1 MADTFIQ
8 YKYITIIGNYLQGFK
23 LASKNLWNF
32 RCPICGD
39 SEKNKNKRRGY
50 IYLKDS
56 EYRYHCHNCGVDKSF
71 KNFLYEVS
79 PEIYAEYRKENA
91 FLKIKADSTA
101 DVISACSTQHKKL
114 DIVHNKHLTPVS
126 ELENGHPA
134 AEYLRNRGVP
144 QSKYGYVFWTEDYD
158 ALISES
164 FGDLYKN
171 VEKLNSGIVF
181 DIRQLD
187 DPNHPVIGYQ
197 IRSIDTNIPK
207 SKRFMICKEQSKSGV
222 FGINRL
228 DFSKTIYVVEGPIDS
243 LFLPN
248 CIAVFTSALW
258 RANMS
263 DAVYIN
269 DCEPRNAQ
277 IVDQVKR
284 CIDKGYKTVLLPN
297 QYNSLDVNDIV
308 MKYNLNESELV
319 KLVEQYTFSGL
330 TAKMKFSQW
339 RRFI

>member
-1 MADTFIQ
+1 
-8 YKYITIIGNYLQGFK
+8 
-23 LASKNLWNF
+23 
-32 RCPICGD
+32 
-39 SEKNKNKRRGY
+39 
-50 IYLKDS
+50 
-56 EYRYHCHNCGVDKSF
+56 
-71 KNFLYEVS
+71 
-79 PEIYAEYRKENA
+79 
-91 FLKIKADSTA
+91 
-101 DVISACSTQHKKL
+101 
-114 DIVHNKHLTPVS
+114 
-126 ELENGHPA
+126 
-134 AEYLRNRGVP
+134 
-144 QSKYGYVFWTEDYD
+144 
-158 ALISES
+158 
-164 FGDLYKN
+164 
-171 VEKLNSGIVF
+171 
-181 DIRQLD
+181 
-187 DPNHPVIGYQ
+187 
-197 IRSIDTNIPK
+197 
-207 SKRFMICKEQSKSGV
+207 MICKEQSKSGV

-228 DFSKTIYVVEGPIDS
+228 DFSKTIYVVEGPVDS